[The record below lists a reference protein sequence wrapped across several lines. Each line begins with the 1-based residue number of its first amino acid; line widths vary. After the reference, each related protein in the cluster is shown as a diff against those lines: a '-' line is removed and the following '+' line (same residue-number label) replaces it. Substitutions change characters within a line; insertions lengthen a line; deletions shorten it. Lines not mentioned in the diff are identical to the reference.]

1 MDLENIKSFKSVKLF
16 SKNWGAG
23 VVFLGFFLANEIQ
36 KKANS
41 KDKKTNKHKITTQL
55 CRVANRAYFFN
66 YMDRRIE

>member
-36 KKANS
+36 KKKANS

-55 CRVANRAYFFN
+55 
-66 YMDRRIE
+66 

>member
-36 KKANS
+36 KK
-41 KDKKTNKHKITTQL
+41 KPIQKIKKQTNIKSPHS
-55 CRVANRAYFFN
+55 F
-66 YMDRRIE
+66 EE